1 MEHTTII
8 DDTVVVE
15 FPFLDSSNKKD
26 LLLLDHLEEKKP
38 WEVEK
43 GKTLVE
49 SFAVFTLHLRNVK
62 DSHGTLI
69 FDDAPVTTIQN
80 RFNSYMKLAATW
92 KTESQ
97 NKKTGADDD
106 KVPCSAIQ
114 QRIMSIHELHQDYKQ
129 TKKNSQVSAK
139 KIKNRKM
146 AAGIIEAAVRNHT
159 SILSCKKPKSSDDVE
174 SISSSLDED
183 EDMHEVSTAKTKS
196 KIRSSSPNG
205 PDAIM
210 AFMGTAT
217 NLMGER
223 AAAKIAMQ
231 KEKEKKRK
239 MMEAT
244 TRAKEA
250 ENRPKELQLQ
260 HDKEK
265 ENQLSQEQKLMAIV
279 AKVMKE
285 ALSNVVPSPLTPDP
299 GHINNNNN

>member
-1 MEHTTII
+1 
-8 DDTVVVE
+8 
-15 FPFLDSSNKKD
+15 
-26 LLLLDHLEEKKP
+26 
-38 WEVEK
+38 
-43 GKTLVE
+43 
-49 SFAVFTLHLRNVK
+49 
-62 DSHGTLI
+62 
-69 FDDAPVTTIQN
+69 
-80 RFNSYMKLAATW
+80 MKLAATW

-129 TKKNSQVSAK
+129 TKKDSQVSAK

-146 AAGIIEAAVRNHT
+146 AAGIIEAAVRNHA
-159 SILSCKKPKSSDDVE
+159 SILSCKKPKSSEDVE
-174 SISSSLDED
+174 SISSSIDED
-183 EDMHEVSTAKTKS
+183 EDLRELSTAKFKS
-196 KIRSSSPNG
+196 KIRSNSPNG

-223 AAAKIAMQ
+223 ATAKMAMQ
-231 KEKEKKRK
+231 KDKEKRK

-244 TRAKEA
+244 TWAKEA
-250 ENRPKELQLQ
+250 ENRSKELQLQ

-265 ENQLSQEQKLMAIV
+265 ENQLTQEQKLMAMV

-285 ALSNVVPSPLTPDP
+285 ALGNVVPSPLTPDP
-299 GHINNNNN
+299 AQINNNNN